1 MKLWTYRRPFMVEGR
16 SFRVVTIVT
25 LKKLTSRLYEG
36 EQMLAQDSTDYWTPE
51 GMSRSHMLQVDL
63 GECGTL
69 SVEVGYVNLW
79 SIGITAYLN
88 DRMIHESHPG
98 KTPKAPIQIS
108 ASSSKDLADISE
120 ASVAR
125 AAEARA
131 AAEKWQRNKYSIYT
145 DISLGILFFV
155 VAKATDHLATAAVV
169 TAIAGLGVVI
179 AQRFVKVDLLGGLAM
194 FGVFML
200 LISAGFSLV
209 FDDDSIVK
217 MKSTYLGLLVATL
230 MLSDAAFNRGG
241 YFGRRLAR
249 YMPSPVDT
257 RRLAFGMAMLG
268 AVMAGLNYFVAHYFS
283 TDIWLYY
290 TSAGDFIVSVIL
302 MFSVIRFAQL
312 REDESEK
319 SDT

>member
-25 LKKLTSRLYEG
+25 LKTLTSRLYEG

-51 GMSRSHMLQVDL
+51 GMSRSHALQVDL
-63 GECGTL
+63 SEQETL
-69 SVEVGYVNLW
+69 RIEVGYVNLW

-88 DRMIHESHPG
+88 DHMIHESHPG
-98 KTPKAPIQIS
+98 KAPKAPAQITG
-108 ASSSKDLADISE
+108 SSSKDLADIAE
-120 ASVAR
+120 ASAAR
-125 AAEARA
+125 AAEARV

-145 DISLGILFFV
+145 DISLGALFFV

-179 AQRFVKVDLLGGLAM
+179 AQRFVKVDLLGGLAI

-200 LISAGFSLV
+200 LISAAFSLV

-268 AVMAGLNYFVAHYFS
+268 AVMAGLNYLVAHYFS